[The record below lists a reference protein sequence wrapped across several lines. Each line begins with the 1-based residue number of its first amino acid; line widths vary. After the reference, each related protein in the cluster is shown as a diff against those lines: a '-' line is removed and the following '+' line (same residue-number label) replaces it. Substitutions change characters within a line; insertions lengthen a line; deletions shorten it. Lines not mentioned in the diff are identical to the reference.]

1 VPEWLQP
8 LFALPTEDVAPN
20 ATVTVTSGTANAE
33 YPAANLVNRNP
44 AKPGKATGVAI
55 TYRFTWSGNQ
65 IIRAI
70 AIINHNLDGATV
82 TLSNAAGV
90 NQALTIP
97 DNTTGLYP
105 HCVNPWRDLSEDWT
119 VGQRTDDIWDLAITG
134 GALGNVAIGEVCF
147 LTDLNELHLI
157 WGAKLSPS
165 HLNITHKTFGGSS
178 LKYNKRILIN
188 GAAGRVDLDTDR
200 DLMSQLDPPEPSF
213 PLCSSHTKTRTKLGM
228 CRTRASFPRHTPIP
242 ELLKCLSWWR
252 RCPRGHHSSHDPV
265 LLEEDCGNHG
275 DRNPLYSSILWHASM
290 GYYPGYPPNVRVG
303 SRHVP

>member
-200 DLMSQLDPPEPSF
+200 DLMSQLDHESAGTIVPFVFIPHEDENEAWYVQNTGEFSKAYANPGITEMPFVVEEVSEGPPLF
-213 PLCSSHTKTRTKLGM
+213 P
-228 CRTRASFPRHTPIP
+228 
-242 ELLKCLSWWR
+242 
-252 RCPRGHHSSHDPV
+252 
-265 LLEEDCGNHG
+265 
-275 DRNPLYSSILWHASM
+275 
-290 GYYPGYPPNVRVG
+290 
-303 SRHVP
+303 